1 MCAKIVDFYEKYD
14 APIALALGFF
24 DCIHI
29 GHKRLATKVIEY
41 AQSHNDV
48 QSALFT
54 FSNDPNTLFNKTK
67 EIYSFEDRVC
77 VLDNLGIDV
86 IVKASFDESFMSTSP
101 RDFLLKLI
109 DNKNIRFI
117 AVGADVM
124 FAYNTTIGSNLFTV
138 IPLTVGITFQPYVWR
153 FEFPITLNVGAA
165 LENYL
170 QYNYFPGLILK
181 GEAGCFYR
189 MNENWSFGL
198 ECQLMYLPQWYSD
211 SSKNDYYL
219 GITATVG
226 ARYHF

>member
-1 MCAKIVDFYEKYD
+1 MKKFSKVIFAAFFVFFTIASNIHAQSLQSADISTMDSGDDYTDGDYYED
-14 APIALALGFF
+14 EEIRLTQNGAGDQFIALKLMPLIPLNFDKQLSVGGAL
-24 DCIHI
+24 
-29 GHKRLATKVIEY
+29 
-41 AQSHNDV
+41 S
-48 QSALFT
+48 
-54 FSNDPNTLFNKTK
+54 
-67 EIYSFEDRVC
+67 
-77 VLDNLGIDV
+77 LGYH
-86 IVKASFDESFMSTSP
+86 
-101 RDFLLKLI
+101 RFLTQ
-109 DNKNIRFI
+109 FI

>member
-1 MCAKIVDFYEKYD
+1 MKKFSKVIFAAFFAFFTIASNIHAQSFQSADISAMDSEDEYTDGDYYED
-14 APIALALGFF
+14 EEIRLTQNGAGDQFIALKLMPLIPLNFDKQLSVGGAL
-24 DCIHI
+24 
-29 GHKRLATKVIEY
+29 
-41 AQSHNDV
+41 S
-48 QSALFT
+48 
-54 FSNDPNTLFNKTK
+54 
-67 EIYSFEDRVC
+67 
-77 VLDNLGIDV
+77 LGYH
-86 IVKASFDESFMSTSP
+86 
-101 RDFLLKLI
+101 RFLTQ
-109 DNKNIRFI
+109 FI

>member
-1 MCAKIVDFYEKYD
+1 MKKFSKVIFAAFFAFFTIASNIHAQSFQSADISAMDSEDEYTDGDYYED
-14 APIALALGFF
+14 EEIRLTQNGAGDQFIALKLMPLIPLNFDKQLSVGGAL
-24 DCIHI
+24 
-29 GHKRLATKVIEY
+29 
-41 AQSHNDV
+41 S
-48 QSALFT
+48 
-54 FSNDPNTLFNKTK
+54 
-67 EIYSFEDRVC
+67 
-77 VLDNLGIDV
+77 LGYH
-86 IVKASFDESFMSTSP
+86 
-101 RDFLLKLI
+101 RFLTQ
-109 DNKNIRFI
+109 FI

-138 IPLTVGITFQPYVWR
+138 IPLTVGITFQPYIWR

-189 MNENWSFGL
+189 MNEKWSFGL

>member
-1 MCAKIVDFYEKYD
+1 MKKFSKVLFAAFFAFFTIASNIHAQSFQSADISAMDSEDEYTDGDYYED
-14 APIALALGFF
+14 EEIRLTQNGAGDQFIALKLMPLIPLNFDKQLSVGGAL
-24 DCIHI
+24 
-29 GHKRLATKVIEY
+29 
-41 AQSHNDV
+41 S
-48 QSALFT
+48 
-54 FSNDPNTLFNKTK
+54 
-67 EIYSFEDRVC
+67 
-77 VLDNLGIDV
+77 LGYH
-86 IVKASFDESFMSTSP
+86 
-101 RDFLLKLI
+101 RFLTQ
-109 DNKNIRFI
+109 FI

>member
-1 MCAKIVDFYEKYD
+1 MKKFSKVLFAAFFAFFTIVPNIHAQSLQSADISTMDSGDDYTDGDYYED
-14 APIALALGFF
+14 EEIRLTQNGAGDQFIALKLMPLIPLNFDKQLSVGGAL
-24 DCIHI
+24 
-29 GHKRLATKVIEY
+29 
-41 AQSHNDV
+41 S
-48 QSALFT
+48 
-54 FSNDPNTLFNKTK
+54 
-67 EIYSFEDRVC
+67 
-77 VLDNLGIDV
+77 LGYH
-86 IVKASFDESFMSTSP
+86 
-101 RDFLLKLI
+101 RFLTQ
-109 DNKNIRFI
+109 FI

-138 IPLTVGITFQPYVWR
+138 IPLTAGITFQPYVWR

>member
-1 MCAKIVDFYEKYD
+1 MKKFSKVIFAAFFAFFTIASNIHAQSFQSADISAMDSEDEYTDGDYYED
-14 APIALALGFF
+14 EEIRLTQNGAGDQFIALKLMPLIPLNFDKQLSVGGAL
-24 DCIHI
+24 
-29 GHKRLATKVIEY
+29 
-41 AQSHNDV
+41 S
-48 QSALFT
+48 
-54 FSNDPNTLFNKTK
+54 
-67 EIYSFEDRVC
+67 
-77 VLDNLGIDV
+77 LGYH
-86 IVKASFDESFMSTSP
+86 
-101 RDFLLKLI
+101 RFLTQ
-109 DNKNIRFI
+109 FI

-138 IPLTVGITFQPYVWR
+138 IPLTVGITFQPYIWR

-226 ARYHF
+226 ARYRF

>member
-1 MCAKIVDFYEKYD
+1 MKKFSKVIFAAFFAFFTIASNIHAQSFQSADISAMDSEDEYTDGDYYED
-14 APIALALGFF
+14 EEIRLTQNGAGDQFIALKLMPLIPLNFDKQLTVGGAL
-24 DCIHI
+24 
-29 GHKRLATKVIEY
+29 
-41 AQSHNDV
+41 S
-48 QSALFT
+48 
-54 FSNDPNTLFNKTK
+54 
-67 EIYSFEDRVC
+67 
-77 VLDNLGIDV
+77 LGYH
-86 IVKASFDESFMSTSP
+86 
-101 RDFLLKLI
+101 RFLTQ
-109 DNKNIRFI
+109 FI

-138 IPLTVGITFQPYVWR
+138 IPLTVGITFQPYIWR

>member
-1 MCAKIVDFYEKYD
+1 MKKFSKVIFAAFFMFFTIASNIHAQSFQLADISAMDSEDEYTDGDYYED
-14 APIALALGFF
+14 EEIRLTQNGAGDQFIALKLMPLIPLNFDKQLSVGGAL
-24 DCIHI
+24 
-29 GHKRLATKVIEY
+29 
-41 AQSHNDV
+41 S
-48 QSALFT
+48 
-54 FSNDPNTLFNKTK
+54 
-67 EIYSFEDRVC
+67 
-77 VLDNLGIDV
+77 LGYH
-86 IVKASFDESFMSTSP
+86 
-101 RDFLLKLI
+101 RFLTQ
-109 DNKNIRFI
+109 FI

-138 IPLTVGITFQPYVWR
+138 IPLTVGITFQPYIWR

>member
-1 MCAKIVDFYEKYD
+1 MKKFSKVIFAAFFVFFTIASNIHAQSFQSADISAMDSEDEYTDGDYYED
-14 APIALALGFF
+14 EEIRFTQNGAGDQFIALKLMPLIPLNFDKQLSVGGAL
-24 DCIHI
+24 
-29 GHKRLATKVIEY
+29 
-41 AQSHNDV
+41 S
-48 QSALFT
+48 
-54 FSNDPNTLFNKTK
+54 
-67 EIYSFEDRVC
+67 
-77 VLDNLGIDV
+77 LGYH
-86 IVKASFDESFMSTSP
+86 
-101 RDFLLKLI
+101 RFLTQ
-109 DNKNIRFI
+109 FI

-138 IPLTVGITFQPYVWR
+138 IPLTVGITFQPYIWR

>member
-1 MCAKIVDFYEKYD
+1 MKKFSKVIFAAFFAFFTIASNIHAQSFQSADISAMDSEDEYTDGDYYED
-14 APIALALGFF
+14 EEIRLTQNGAGDQFIALKLMPLIPLNFDKQLSVGGAL
-24 DCIHI
+24 
-29 GHKRLATKVIEY
+29 
-41 AQSHNDV
+41 S
-48 QSALFT
+48 
-54 FSNDPNTLFNKTK
+54 
-67 EIYSFEDRVC
+67 
-77 VLDNLGIDV
+77 LGYH
-86 IVKASFDESFMSTSP
+86 
-101 RDFLLKLI
+101 RFLTQ
-109 DNKNIRFI
+109 FI

-138 IPLTVGITFQPYVWR
+138 IPLTVGITFQPYIWR

-211 SSKNDYYL
+211 SSKYGCYL

>member
-1 MCAKIVDFYEKYD
+1 MKKFSKVIFAAFFAFFTIASNIHAQSFQSADIFAMDSEDEYTDGDYYED
-14 APIALALGFF
+14 EEIRLTQNGAGDQFIALKLMPLIPLNFDKQLSVGGAL
-24 DCIHI
+24 
-29 GHKRLATKVIEY
+29 
-41 AQSHNDV
+41 S
-48 QSALFT
+48 
-54 FSNDPNTLFNKTK
+54 
-67 EIYSFEDRVC
+67 
-77 VLDNLGIDV
+77 LGYH
-86 IVKASFDESFMSTSP
+86 
-101 RDFLLKLI
+101 RFLTQ
-109 DNKNIRFI
+109 FI

-138 IPLTVGITFQPYVWR
+138 IPLTVGITFQPYIWR

>member
-1 MCAKIVDFYEKYD
+1 MKKFSKVIFAAFFAFFTIASNIHAQSFQSADISAMDSEDEYTDGDYYED
-14 APIALALGFF
+14 EEIRLTQNGAGDQFIALKLMPLIPLNFDKQLAVGGAL
-24 DCIHI
+24 
-29 GHKRLATKVIEY
+29 
-41 AQSHNDV
+41 S
-48 QSALFT
+48 
-54 FSNDPNTLFNKTK
+54 
-67 EIYSFEDRVC
+67 
-77 VLDNLGIDV
+77 LGYH
-86 IVKASFDESFMSTSP
+86 
-101 RDFLLKLI
+101 RFLTQ
-109 DNKNIRFI
+109 FI

-138 IPLTVGITFQPYVWR
+138 IPLTVGITFQPYIWR

>member
-1 MCAKIVDFYEKYD
+1 MKKFSKVNFAAFFAFFTIASNIHAQSFQSADISAMDSEDEYTDGDYYED
-14 APIALALGFF
+14 EEIRLTQNGAGDQFIALKLMPLIPLNFDKQLSVGGAL
-24 DCIHI
+24 
-29 GHKRLATKVIEY
+29 
-41 AQSHNDV
+41 S
-48 QSALFT
+48 
-54 FSNDPNTLFNKTK
+54 
-67 EIYSFEDRVC
+67 
-77 VLDNLGIDV
+77 LGYH
-86 IVKASFDESFMSTSP
+86 
-101 RDFLLKLI
+101 RFLTQ
-109 DNKNIRFI
+109 FI

-138 IPLTVGITFQPYVWR
+138 IPLTVGITFQPYIWR

>member
-1 MCAKIVDFYEKYD
+1 MKKFSKVIFAAFFAFFTIASNIHAQSFQSADISAMDSEDEYTDGDYYED
-14 APIALALGFF
+14 EEIRLTQNGAGDQFIALKLMPLIPLNFGKQLSVGGAL
-24 DCIHI
+24 
-29 GHKRLATKVIEY
+29 
-41 AQSHNDV
+41 S
-48 QSALFT
+48 
-54 FSNDPNTLFNKTK
+54 
-67 EIYSFEDRVC
+67 
-77 VLDNLGIDV
+77 LGYH
-86 IVKASFDESFMSTSP
+86 
-101 RDFLLKLI
+101 RFLTQ
-109 DNKNIRFI
+109 FI

>member
-1 MCAKIVDFYEKYD
+1 MKKFSKVIFAAFFAFFTIASNIHAQSFQATDVSAMDSEDEYTDGDYYED
-14 APIALALGFF
+14 EEIRLTQNGAGDQFIALKLMPLIPLNFDKQLSVGGAL
-24 DCIHI
+24 
-29 GHKRLATKVIEY
+29 
-41 AQSHNDV
+41 S
-48 QSALFT
+48 
-54 FSNDPNTLFNKTK
+54 
-67 EIYSFEDRVC
+67 
-77 VLDNLGIDV
+77 LGYH
-86 IVKASFDESFMSTSP
+86 
-101 RDFLLKLI
+101 RFLTQ
-109 DNKNIRFI
+109 FI

-138 IPLTVGITFQPYVWR
+138 IPLTVGITFQPYIWR

>member
-1 MCAKIVDFYEKYD
+1 MKKFSKVIFAAFFVFFTIASNIHAQSFQSADISAMDSEDEYTDGDYYED
-14 APIALALGFF
+14 EEIRLTQNGAGDQFIALKLMPLIPLNFDKQLSVGGAL
-24 DCIHI
+24 
-29 GHKRLATKVIEY
+29 
-41 AQSHNDV
+41 S
-48 QSALFT
+48 
-54 FSNDPNTLFNKTK
+54 
-67 EIYSFEDRVC
+67 
-77 VLDNLGIDV
+77 LGYH
-86 IVKASFDESFMSTSP
+86 
-101 RDFLLKLI
+101 RFLTQ
-109 DNKNIRFI
+109 FI

-138 IPLTVGITFQPYVWR
+138 IPLTVGITFQPYIWR

>member
-1 MCAKIVDFYEKYD
+1 MKKFSKVIFAAFFVFFTIASNIHAQSFQSADISAMDSEDEYTDGDYYED
-14 APIALALGFF
+14 EEIRLTQNGAGDQFIALKLMPLIPLNFDKQLSVGGAL
-24 DCIHI
+24 
-29 GHKRLATKVIEY
+29 
-41 AQSHNDV
+41 S
-48 QSALFT
+48 
-54 FSNDPNTLFNKTK
+54 
-67 EIYSFEDRVC
+67 
-77 VLDNLGIDV
+77 LGYH
-86 IVKASFDESFMSTSP
+86 
-101 RDFLLKLI
+101 RFLTQ
-109 DNKNIRFI
+109 FI

-138 IPLTVGITFQPYVWR
+138 IPLTVGITFQPYIWR

-211 SSKNDYYL
+211 SSKNVYYL
-219 GITATVG
+219 SITATVG

>member
-1 MCAKIVDFYEKYD
+1 MKKFSKVLFAAF
-14 APIALALGFF
+14 IALFTITSASN
-24 DCIHI
+24 I
-29 GHKRLATKVIEY
+29 Y
-41 AQSHNDV
+41 AQSPAV
-48 QSALFT
+48 SAMDSDDEYT
-54 FSNDPNTLFNKTK
+54 GDGDYYEDE
-67 EIYSFEDRVC
+67 EIRLTQNGAGDQF
-77 VLDNLGIDV
+77 I
-86 IVKASFDESFMSTSP
+86 A
-101 RDFLLKLI
+101 LKLMPLI
-109 DNKNIRFI
+109 PLNFDKQLSVGGALSLGYHRFLTQFI

-181 GEAGCFYR
+181 AEAGCFYR

>member
-1 MCAKIVDFYEKYD
+1 MKKFSKVIFAAFFVFFTIASNIHAQSFQSADISAMDSEDEYTDGDYYED
-14 APIALALGFF
+14 EEIRLTQNGAGDQFIALKLMPLIPLNFDKQLSVGGAL
-24 DCIHI
+24 
-29 GHKRLATKVIEY
+29 
-41 AQSHNDV
+41 S
-48 QSALFT
+48 
-54 FSNDPNTLFNKTK
+54 
-67 EIYSFEDRVC
+67 
-77 VLDNLGIDV
+77 LGYH
-86 IVKASFDESFMSTSP
+86 
-101 RDFLLKLI
+101 RFLTQ
-109 DNKNIRFI
+109 FI

>member
-1 MCAKIVDFYEKYD
+1 MKKFSKVIFAAFFVFFTIASNIHAQSFQSADISAMDSEDEYTDGDYYED
-14 APIALALGFF
+14 EEIRLTQNGAGDQFIALKLMPLIPLNFDKQLSVGGAL
-24 DCIHI
+24 
-29 GHKRLATKVIEY
+29 
-41 AQSHNDV
+41 S
-48 QSALFT
+48 
-54 FSNDPNTLFNKTK
+54 
-67 EIYSFEDRVC
+67 
-77 VLDNLGIDV
+77 LGYH
-86 IVKASFDESFMSTSP
+86 
-101 RDFLLKLI
+101 RFLTQ
-109 DNKNIRFI
+109 FI

-138 IPLTVGITFQPYVWR
+138 IPLTVGITFQPYIWR

-181 GEAGCFYR
+181 GEAGWCYR

>member
-1 MCAKIVDFYEKYD
+1 MKKFSKVIFAAFFAFFTIASNIHAQSFQSADISAMDSEDEYTDGDYYED
-14 APIALALGFF
+14 EEIRLTQNGAGDQFIALKLMPLIPLNFDKQLSVGGAL
-24 DCIHI
+24 
-29 GHKRLATKVIEY
+29 
-41 AQSHNDV
+41 S
-48 QSALFT
+48 
-54 FSNDPNTLFNKTK
+54 
-67 EIYSFEDRVC
+67 
-77 VLDNLGIDV
+77 LGYH
-86 IVKASFDESFMSTSP
+86 
-101 RDFLLKLI
+101 RFLTQ
-109 DNKNIRFI
+109 FI

-138 IPLTVGITFQPYVWR
+138 IPLTVGITFQPYIWR

-189 MNENWSFGL
+189 MNKNWSFGL